1 MRIRRAAVVT
11 HFPRAKRLA
20 GGPLTT
26 LCGRIDPRDYT
37 TFIVDVT
44 CVACRRFNLKNAL
57 EAYAAS
63 SSTIPAPS
71 EDMVRAYTLQTPNG
85 LKLEGGVSTD
95 TLNDPSPRPVADAM
109 VKTMMHIVQE
119 SANINN
125 TGKTWEQIERE
136 AALVLYRA
144 LDAVVER

>member
-20 GGPLTT
+20 AGPLTT
-26 LCGRIDPRDYT
+26 LCGRIDPRHYT
-37 TFIVDVT
+37 TMPVDVT

-85 LKLEGGVSTD
+85 LKLEGGMSD
-95 TLNDPSPRPVADAM
+95 ALNPTAPRPVADAM

-136 AALVLYRA
+136 ATLVLYRA